1 MDRKAWKTKIT
12 EMTNGVGTYK
22 PEFDSIIETLAD
34 ILEQRDAAFADY
46 IESGAETVIVH
57 VSDRGSES
65 IVKNPRLQ
73 VWNDLNTQ
81 ALSYWRDLGLTP
93 AGLKKIKESA
103 LNTDVK
109 ESALEAALKSIGG
122 PKLADSKKIRGTDKG
137 RKKSS
142 VRRTKTSR
150 K

>member
-1 MDRKAWKTKIT
+1 MTREEWKLNIKKSC
-12 EMTNGVGTYK
+12 EQVGTYK
-22 PEFDSIIETLAD
+22 PEFDAMIETLSC
-34 ILEQRDAAFADY
+34 ILETRDETFSSYDGTPI
-46 IESGAETVIVH
+46 IEH
-57 VSDRGSES
+57 VNSHGEKNTA
-65 IVKNPRLQ
+65 KNPALML
-73 VWNDLNTQ
+73 WSDLNTQ
-81 ALSYWRDLGLTP
+81 ALAYWRDLGLTP

-142 VRRTKTSR
+142 VRRTKTGR